1 MTKANI
7 TMANP
12 LELQR
17 QIELR
22 NKYVRPLKVSLIFC
36 IGGEVLLL
44 LVFGIFLFPE
54 GNLFYKILWAL
65 LFCGVGM
72 GGALGSLI
80 NLLIVDRLDGQKAV
94 WTTVALSF
102 VLLGILCDLLCLK
115 LDSIFN
121 YFGGSAHSLVFVIV
135 SMVLSTVA
143 GYLIGWLCFT
153 APGRRLLGRAGL

>member
-1 MTKANI
+1 MYTETDSIKNSVI
-7 TMANP
+7 
-12 LELQR
+12 
-17 QIELR
+17 R

-36 IGGEVLLL
+36 IGGEFLLL
-44 LVFGIFLFPE
+44 LLFGILLFPA
-54 GNLFYKILWAL
+54 GNLFYKILWTL

-94 WTTVALSF
+94 WATVALSF
-102 VLLGILCDLLCLK
+102 VLLGIFCDLLCLN

-121 YFGGSAHSLVFVIV
+121 YFGGPAHSFEFVVV
-135 SMVLSTVA
+135 SLILSPLA

-153 APGRRLLGRAGL
+153 APGKQFLERVGL